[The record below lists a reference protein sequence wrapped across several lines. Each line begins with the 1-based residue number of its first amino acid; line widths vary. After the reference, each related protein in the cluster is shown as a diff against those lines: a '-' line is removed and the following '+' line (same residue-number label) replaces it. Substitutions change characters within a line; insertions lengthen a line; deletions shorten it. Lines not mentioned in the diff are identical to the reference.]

1 MITATDSGGTLE
13 FVADNQNGF
22 VCAPEPAAIG
32 AALAR
37 LAADRT
43 RAAQLGRAG
52 LARARQITW
61 DGVVERLL
69 G

>member
-1 MITATDSGGTLE
+1 
-13 FVADNQNGF
+13 

-32 AALAR
+32 AAIAN
-37 LAADRT
+37 LAANRA
-43 RAAQLGRAG
+43 RAAQLGQAG